1 MGQNYICRF
10 MIALVSGWVSHWGLT
25 GQPQA
30 TAVTR
35 VCLRFACVSYEALF
49 FPGVLFLVRIIVGL
63 WVLVMSFQFLV
74 ISR

>member
-35 VCLRFACVSYEALF
+35 VCLRFACVSYKALF
-49 FPGVLFLVRIIVGL
+49 SRRPVLGSDNRRFMGFGYEFSVF
-63 WVLVMSFQFLV
+63 SY
-74 ISR
+74 